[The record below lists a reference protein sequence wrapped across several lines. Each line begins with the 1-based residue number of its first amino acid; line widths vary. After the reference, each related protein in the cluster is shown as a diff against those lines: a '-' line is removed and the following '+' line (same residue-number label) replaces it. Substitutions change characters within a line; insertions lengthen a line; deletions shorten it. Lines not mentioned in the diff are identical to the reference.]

1 MRQSGTLDRFMPGPD
16 VRELHESLVRAPAD
30 RVFDVAE
37 HFDLFSMP
45 FVHAIVRL
53 RDLLLHGADGE
64 RQHQPG
70 GLVAGAQALGW
81 GILAHAPGREVVLGA
96 VARPWVADV
105 RVMALPPD
113 EFVGFTQPD
122 LIKVVWSIEAEPVG
136 DALTRLRTETRM
148 LTTDESARRKF
159 RRYWRRFGLG
169 IVAIRW
175 LGLFAIRCEA
185 ERRYRRQAAGVP
197 PSTDTTL
204 KSGDDLEPRP
214 TLH

>member
-1 MRQSGTLDRFMPGPD
+1 MPGPD

-37 HFDLFSMP
+37 HFDLFAMP
-45 FVHAIVRL
+45 FVHAIFRL
-53 RDLLLHGADGE
+53 RDLLVHGPDGE
-64 RQHQPG
+64 GQDRPH

-81 GILAHAPGREVVLGA
+81 GILAHAPGREIVLGA
-96 VARPWVADV
+96 VARPWTAGVGV
-105 RVMALPPD
+105 TALPPG
-113 EFVGFTQPD
+113 EFLGFSQPD
-122 LIKVVWSIEAEPVG
+122 LIKVVWTIEAEPVG

-169 IVAIRW
+169 IVAVRW
-175 LGLFAIRCEA
+175 LSLFAIRCEA
-185 ERRYRRQAAGVP
+185 ERRHRNQAAGQP
-197 PSTDTTL
+197 PPPDTTL
-204 KSGDDLEPRP
+204 GDGEDLVPRP